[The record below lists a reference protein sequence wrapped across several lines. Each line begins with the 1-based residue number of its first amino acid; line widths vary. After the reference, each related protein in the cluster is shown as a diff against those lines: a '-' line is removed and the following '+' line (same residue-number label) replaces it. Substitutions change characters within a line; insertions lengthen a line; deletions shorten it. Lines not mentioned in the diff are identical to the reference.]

1 MTDPPPGSRS
11 IGGVVAEE
19 LRVFLRGAL
28 YLVAAGAAYWI
39 VSEEPAGTVLIVALV
54 IALVALVAALAAF
67 RPGALRRPADAG
79 RWPAPLRFVTGLL
92 GFSERT
98 DAAPPF
104 VAGDEL
110 VPLRSAWPILT
121 AAAIAL
127 MGLGLVFGAWLTFP
141 GIALLAWAGIGWITQ
156 LDRERG
162 R

>member
-1 MTDPPPGSRS
+1 M
-11 IGGVVAEE
+11 AEE

-67 RPGALRRPADAG
+67 RPAALRRPRDGTSG
-79 RWPAPLRFVTGLL
+79 RGPLRLVTGIL

-98 DAAPPF
+98 DAPAPF

-110 VPLRSAWPILT
+110 VPLRSAWPILS
-121 AAAIAL
+121 AAGIAL
-127 MGLGLVFGAWLTFP
+127 IGLGLVFGAWLTFP
-141 GIALLAWAGIGWITQ
+141 GIVLLAWAGIGWITQ
-156 LDRERG
+156 LDREGG